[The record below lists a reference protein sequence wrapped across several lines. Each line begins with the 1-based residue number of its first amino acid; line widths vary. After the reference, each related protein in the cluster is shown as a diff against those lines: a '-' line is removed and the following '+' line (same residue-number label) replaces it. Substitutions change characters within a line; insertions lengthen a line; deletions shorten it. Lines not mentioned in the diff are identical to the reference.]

1 MVKGFG
7 KRKESVGQKLFKKA
21 RSSVQFRRW
30 WKWSTVHS
38 RTHFSK
44 ILENY
49 LFLLFFR
56 KNLVFIFM
64 LILVRP
70 ANRDQSLDLIKL
82 QIFDLTVVFLRSI
95 SESKNIK
102 YAKSFQLS
110 LYWVKNSK
118 KKSSK
123 KSAWCASFKKFLI
136 SSSERF
142 RYLSL
147 ILTFVR
153 PANKDPSLDLI

>member
-1 MVKGFG
+1 M
-7 KRKESVGQKLFKKA
+7 LL
-21 RSSVQFRRW
+21 
-30 WKWSTVHS
+30 
-38 RTHFSK
+38 
-44 ILENY
+44 LENY

-110 LYWVKNSK
+110 LY
-118 KKSSK
+118 
-123 KSAWCASFKKFLI
+123 
-136 SSSERF
+136 
-142 RYLSL
+142 
-147 ILTFVR
+147 
-153 PANKDPSLDLI
+153 

>member
-1 MVKGFG
+1 M
-7 KRKESVGQKLFKKA
+7 LL
-21 RSSVQFRRW
+21 
-30 WKWSTVHS
+30 
-38 RTHFSK
+38 
-44 ILENY
+44 LENY

-64 LILVRP
+64 FILVRP

-110 LYWVKNSK
+110 LY
-118 KKSSK
+118 
-123 KSAWCASFKKFLI
+123 
-136 SSSERF
+136 
-142 RYLSL
+142 
-147 ILTFVR
+147 
-153 PANKDPSLDLI
+153 